1 MMFGWL
7 EMHPV
12 LSERLAMIQ
21 GIQRTILSFVIA
33 WFCLIHV
40 FSGTSQAADAPRN
53 VVVIVVDDM
62 GKTLGAYGDKVART
76 PRLDELA
83 REGITFDRAFCTT
96 ASCSA
101 SRSVILTGLH
111 NHANGQ
117 YGHEHSYH
125 KFSTKENV
133 QSLPVLLK
141 AGGYRTARI
150 GKFHVAPEEVY
161 AFDEALKGNSRSPV
175 EMADNCRKFIAAGDG
190 DSKKA
195 SEPFFLYYCT
205 SDPHRGGGFAN
216 ELPHKPDRF
225 GNKPTGQP
233 DYPGIKTE
241 TFKPADMVV
250 PPFLPD
256 TPECRAELAQ
266 YYQAVNRVD
275 QGVGRLIDILKET
288 GQYENTLIIFIS
300 DNGIAFPGSKTTL
313 YEPGMCLPAIMRF
326 PQQKERGSRSSAMI
340 SWVDLAPSILDF
352 AKVTPKENVK
362 FHGKSFMALADDV
375 KAKGFNEVLASH
387 TFHEITMYYPMRVL
401 REERY
406 KLMWNIAWKLDYPFA
421 SDLWESP
428 TWQSVITKQASL
440 YGKRT
445 VEAYLHRAKFELYD
459 LEKDPDEIDNLA
471 EKPEFK
477 DTLLRMQ
484 TRLKQ
489 LEKQTQDPW
498 ILKWDYE

>member
-1 MMFGWL
+1 MPSIKRPSIQSLLLTFL
-7 EMHPV
+7 LFIV
-12 LSERLAMIQ
+12 SLAPI
-21 GIQRTILSFVIA
+21 TAL
-33 WFCLIHV
+33 H
-40 FSGTSQAADAPRN
+40 ADGADGKPRN

-76 PRLDELA
+76 PRLDALA

-117 YGHEHSYH
+117 YGHTHSYH
-125 KFSTKENV
+125 KFSTKTNLK
-133 QSLPVLLK
+133 SLPVLLK
-141 AGGYRTARI
+141 EGGYRTARI
-150 GKFHVAPEEVY
+150 GKFHVEPEEVY
-161 AFDEALKGNSRSPV
+161 AFDQVLPGNSRSNV
-175 EMADNCRKFIAAGDG
+175 QMADASRKFIEA
-190 DSKKA
+190 SKE
-195 SEPFFLYYCT
+195 EPFFLYYCS

-233 DYPGIKTE
+233 DYPGVKTE
-241 TFKPADMVV
+241 TFKPEDMVV

-256 TPECRAELAQ
+256 TPQCRAELAQ

-275 QGVGRLIDILKET
+275 QGVGRLIDILKES

-313 YEPGMCLPAIMRF
+313 YEPGMCLPAIARF
-326 PQQKERGSRSSAMI
+326 PQQKERNVRSDAMI
-340 SWVDLAPSILDF
+340 TWADLMPTILDY
-352 AKVTPKENVK
+352 AKVEPKLNYK
-362 FHGKSFMALADDV
+362 LHGRSFASLANDP
-375 KAKGFNEVLASH
+375 KAAGWNEIFASH

-401 REERY
+401 REEKY
-406 KLMWNIAWKLDYPFA
+406 KLIWNIAWKLDYPFA

-428 TWQSVITKQASL
+428 TWQSVVGNKESL

-445 VEAYLHRAKFELYD
+445 VSAYINRAEFELYD
-459 LEKDPDEIDNLA
+459 LEKDPDEVDNLA
-471 EKPEFK
+471 LKPEFK
-477 DTLLRMQ
+477 ETLTRMQ
-484 TRLKQ
+484 TRMIQ
-489 LEKQTQDPW
+489 LQKQTQDPW